1 MIKSSTLYPKL
12 ASFEIVESLNSSRKS
27 SAEIKVMKCRSI
39 WRKYWTCSNFE
50 LAQSGS
56 KQSYKL
62 KDRLKETFFE
72 CFQMK
77 IWNSKVLHQKSL
89 CGVFVRAPIS
99 SKICFNAKTFQSRA
113 KAMNCRRF
121 LLQEQVER
129 VIQNLGKPQ
138 LTSTKFF

>member
-72 CFQMK
+72 YFQMK

-89 CGVFVRAPIS
+89 CRVFVRAPIS
-99 SKICFNAKTFQSRA
+99 SKICFNAKTFHSRV
-113 KAMNCRRF
+113 KTMNCRRF

-129 VIQNLGKPQ
+129 VIRNLGKPR
-138 LTSTKFF
+138 LAPTTFF